1 MPRLALFAMLLAVPV
16 SVLAGCLAGP
26 YPVPWQAVLGIL
38 AGGREYDPAF
48 VTVVVQMRFF
58 RVILAWLV
66 GAGLAMSG
74 VAFQGVLK
82 NPLAEPFTLGVSGGA
97 AFGAAMAL
105 GLGWNLGWAG
115 AAFFPGLSVVPLCAL
130 AGSLLALAAALA
142 LSRGA
147 GGASRETLVLA
158 GIVVSAFL
166 SACISLFKAL
176 NEESTA
182 SIVFWIMG
190 GFQGRG
196 ATDVW
201 LYLPYFGLG
210 TLVVWRY
217 SRELD
222 VLALGEAQAVQLGV
236 DAARVR
242 VRLLAAA
249 SIMAGAAVSVCGV
262 IGFVGLAVPHL
273 VRLAFGASSR
283 GLLALSGMLGGTLL
297 VWSDIVARTILPGG
311 AELPVGVVTALLGGP
326 FFLFLLKRRAGNG
339 S

>member
-16 SVLAGCLAGP
+16 SVVAGCLAGP
-26 YPVPWQAVLGIL
+26 YPVPWRAVLGIL

-97 AFGAAMAL
+97 AFGAAMVL

-147 GGASRETLVLA
+147 AGASRETLVLA

-326 FFLFLLKRRAGNG
+326 FFLFLLKRRTGNG